1 VQRGS
6 VRILLVGVL
15 IVVALAV
22 IWLRGDQIKE
32 LLATME
38 GGSLL
43 PLVAAVLAQ
52 FGKYLSQAY
61 AYATAFR
68 VVGERGTGSREMLPL
83 VFGSYFMNVI
93 APSFNTAGVMLVIDS
108 ARKRGVPA
116 GRATSAALLMQISVI
131 SGFIVIMVVGFT
143 VLQVAGRLSPVWFLL
158 GMVIV
163 FFVGVM
169 VAVMY
174 IGYRN
179 PDALVGLLL
188 PIERLVGRISRRI
201 RKGKAPGPW
210 AQQVTDSFSEA
221 AGRIREAPRQALKVL
236 ALSVLASTCELGC
249 FCLVG
254 MAFGLT
260 AAPVL
265 VGGYVVAT
273 LFSWVAIT
281 PQGVGVVE
289 AMLVVA
295 LAASRVNMTVATAVA
310 LTYRGIVF
318 WMPFAIGAVLIHR
331 TGSFARRRPRR
342 GAAAPKGKRPTVG
355 LPPPPPPF
363 RHPFCVGCS
372 IGAIPRILICG
383 AESAMTRV

>member
-1 VQRGS
+1 MRRGGI
-6 VRILLVGVL
+6 RILLIGVL
-15 IVVALAV
+15 IVIALA
-22 IWLRGDQIKE
+22 IILLRGEQLRE
-32 LLATME
+32 LAQTME
-38 GGSLL
+38 RGDLI
-43 PLVAAVLAQ
+43 PLVLAIVAQ
-52 FGKYLSQAY
+52 FGKYISQAY
-61 AYATAFR
+61 AYSTAFKT
-68 VVGERGTGSREMLPL
+68 VGESDVKPREMLPL

-131 SGFIVIMVVGFT
+131 TGFIIIMIVGFIV
-143 VLQVAGRLSPVWFLL
+143 LQLAGRLSPIWFLL
-158 GMVIV
+158 GMVMV

-174 IGYRN
+174 IGHRN
-179 PDALVGLLL
+179 PDALVSLLT
-188 PIERLVGRISRRI
+188 PIERFVNRLSRRF
-201 RKGKAPGPW
+201 RKGKELTPW
-210 AQQVTDSFSEA
+210 VQQVVDSFSEA
-221 AGRIREAPRQALKVL
+221 GGKIRENPRRALLVFGF
-236 ALSVLASTCELGC
+236 STLASTFELGC

-260 AAPVL
+260 AAPIL

-295 LAASRVNMTVATAVA
+295 LAASRVNAAMATAIA

-331 TGSFARRRPRR
+331 TGSF
-342 GAAAPKGKRPTVG
+342 K
-355 LPPPPPPF
+355 
-363 RHPFCVGCS
+363 HPS
-372 IGAIPRILICG
+372 Q
-383 AESAMTRV
+383 M